1 MSEGTMWLLSSG
13 TGTGGHGHGDG
24 DGNGRSPTA
33 LPPHC
38 ARIPRMAKQ
47 PRILVT
53 NDDGYTSEGIQV
65 LADALEGLGE
75 IWVVA
80 PNSEQSAVSHAL
92 TLDRPLRIER
102 LGERRISVDGTPTD
116 CVAIAISKLMEDAG
130 PDLVVSGINFGYNMG
145 ADVHYSGTVSAAF
158 EGVILGVPAM
168 AVSLGVGE
176 GLSFHIAAKFACE
189 VAEWILDHG
198 IPRDTLLNV
207 NVPVGTPLGVKLTRL
222 GVRRYTEGVIQETDP
237 RGRKIFWIGGGQ
249 PVWEAIPDTD
259 FHEAASGYVS
269 VTPLHLDMTDQRS
282 LDRMRASIPSWIGSV
297 GGEDD

>member
-1 MSEGTMWLLSSG
+1 
-13 TGTGGHGHGDG
+13 
-24 DGNGRSPTA
+24 
-33 LPPHC
+33 
-38 ARIPRMAKQ
+38 MAK

-65 LADALEGLGE
+65 LADALEGLAE
-75 IWVVA
+75 VWVVA

-102 LGERRISVDGTPTD
+102 LGEHRISVDGTPTD
-116 CVAIAISKLMEDAG
+116 CVAIAVSNLMNGDE

-176 GLSFHIAAKFACE
+176 GLSFHLAAKFARD
-189 VAEWILDHG
+189 VARWILDNG
-198 IPRDTLLNV
+198 LPRNTLLNI

-222 GVRRYTEGVIQETDP
+222 GVRRYTEGVIEETDP
-237 RGRKIFWIGGGQ
+237 RGRRIFWIGGGQ
-249 PVWEAIPDTD
+249 PVWEPIPDTD
-259 FHEAASGYVS
+259 FHEVASGYVS
-269 VTPLHLDMTDQRS
+269 VTPLHLDMTDRRS
-282 LDRMRASIPSWIGSV
+282 LDRMRERAPSWVESI
-297 GGEDD
+297 GGEDI